1 MDEKLLSYLNPKNF
15 KVDDRNLE
23 DLILFVQNLSKQYH
37 YFNQKDKSE
46 GDWFELFASDESFLL
61 ADISKFEVNK
71 YDAMRLKLTQNFDE
85 FSSLEDK
92 KQIFKAFFEL
102 IFIYFEFD
110 FSH

>member
-37 YFNQKDKSE
+37 YFNQKNKFE

-71 YDAMRLKLTQNFDE
+71 YDDIRLKLTQNFDE
-85 FSSLEDK
+85 FSSVEDK

-102 IFIYFEFD
+102 IFVYF
-110 FSH
+110 